1 MPNISTLL
9 VGCFFKVG
17 RVKGAL
23 AKAEAEL
30 QKWRGGETVNPE
42 EQLRLEE
49 LDPDMPMFGSETNL
63 AATSGLSPVD
73 RGVKKTELLAANDFE
88 REKMTLYAQLDEK
101 VFIPFSFVCL
111 FVFEGQHI

>member
-1 MPNISTLL
+1 M
-9 VGCFFKVG
+9 
-17 RVKGAL
+17 KGAL

-101 VFIPFSFVCL
+101 VFILFSFVCL
-111 FVFEGQHI
+111 FVFEGQHTGNVSK